1 MDEEDA
7 DYIFE
12 MFAEYATWVV
22 FPPQS
27 PRPAIPNEVP
37 MWMDDEYYTPW
48 PICEPRYGNNL
59 PSDVFYNRDKDN

>member
-37 MWMDDEYYTPW
+37 MWMDDEYYTP
-48 PICEPRYGNNL
+48 
-59 PSDVFYNRDKDN
+59 